1 MPIDT
6 PLINAPSF
14 VIQRRIACPLSAV
27 HAGLADRTPL
37 TTPEL
42 LRLGTD
48 GYADIA
54 EPFRPMA
61 PLSGRQPLPSWCAP
75 ASLLTPRGR
84 VVATVD
90 IEVSMWSHGTTELQ
104 LRPVARHPER
114 WSSRRIR
121 RYFALAHVT
130 ADETARLLAWR
141 ARATR
146 ELIELS
152 AARTDAE
159 PVGSRR

>member
-1 MPIDT
+1 MPIN

-37 TTPEL
+37 TMPEPAP
-42 LRLGTD
+42 LGTD
-48 GYADIA
+48 GYADISA
-54 EPFRPMA
+54 PFQPIA
-61 PLSGRQPLPSWCAP
+61 PLSGRQPTPSWRAP
-75 ASLLTPRGR
+75 ASLLTSRRR
-84 VVATVD
+84 VVATVE
-90 IEVSMWSHGTTELQ
+90 IEVSMWSHGTTELI
-104 LRPVARHPER
+104 LRPDARHPER

-121 RYFALAHVT
+121 RYFALAHLT
-130 ADETARLLAWR
+130 ADETARLLVRR

-146 ELIELS
+146 ELIEIS
-152 AARTDAE
+152 ATPIDAD